1 MPPVQAA
8 FFSIAKLSP
17 PIKPDDSVGDAPLP
31 ALWEERPMRCSYH
44 DFSDGREYP
53 DMALRPNRL
62 LHEYGEMKLA
72 AFLQD
77 VERAPVDLTQA
88 VRQKR
93 RDLEKRS
100 RSSSPSRRKPSV
112 ESMLQTFWRQFSN

>member
-1 MPPVQAA
+1 
-8 FFSIAKLSP
+8 
-17 PIKPDDSVGDAPLP
+17 
-31 ALWEERPMRCSYH
+31 
-44 DFSDGREYP
+44 